1 MATGILFLQKSLAR
15 LLAQKD
21 SSMEELTSTFA
32 NDQRFVIG
40 KGSVKYDLSFQVK
53 DSTSSF
59 RIRPLFLEVR
69 CLKSYRFG
77 IDS

>member
-40 KGSVKYDLSFQVK
+40 KGLV
-53 DSTSSF
+53 
-59 RIRPLFLEVR
+59 
-69 CLKSYRFG
+69 
-77 IDS
+77 